1 MNLKNFFVKEKT
13 TKLNYEAMKT
23 RPPFLET
30 NPGQR
35 IICLAMTWASFTLK
49 RRTKEGYLDITE
61 VYVKVSFRINFE
73 HPLMCIRLGYFSEL
87 WQKGLR
93 SCDWLYMHCECALSE
108 FDIVFKRLTKAIT
121 RLTFSQSASNKDL
134 KSWEYCKLSVSWYF

>member
-13 TKLNYEAMKT
+13 TKLNYEALKT

-73 HPLMCIRLGYFSEL
+73 HPLMCIRLRYFSEL

-93 SCDWLYMHCECALSE
+93 SCDWLYMHCKCALSE

-121 RLTFSQSASNKDL
+121 QLTFSQSASNKDL